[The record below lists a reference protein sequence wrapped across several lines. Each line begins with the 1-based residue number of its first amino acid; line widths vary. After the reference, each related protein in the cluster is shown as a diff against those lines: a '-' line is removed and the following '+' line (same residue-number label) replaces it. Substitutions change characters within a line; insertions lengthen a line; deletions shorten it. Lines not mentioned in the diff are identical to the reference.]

1 MGSINI
7 RDPLYG
13 FISLDEIESEILDT
27 YPFQRLRFIH
37 QLGTTPFVYPAG
49 CHTRFEHSL
58 GVLKLSA
65 RLIKCLKEQEL
76 PIEKIDEKVFRLSAM
91 LHDIGHPPFS
101 HVSEDMMLLAPGLD
115 HEEMTIRIIEESE
128 IGEIIREK
136 LNKEAIARI
145 KFISTGRGKPVSE
158 LDSIFTTLL
167 TGEAGIDRMDYL
179 LRDSYYLGVAY
190 GKFDLERLFETIL
203 YNSQVNPPIIWE
215 EGGQHA
221 LEQFI
226 LARYFMFIEVYF
238 HKTRRILDYHLY
250 QIIKECLKETIKS
263 EFYPKNVNEYIKWND
278 MGVFDWMLKNQNNKY
293 VKRIIKRK
301 FFRKLEKESKE
312 HPNSEEIIL
321 WDQLEPEL
329 RGKFSANDYY
339 LDKAEKSPFKFE
351 KSDISILVKDKP
363 IQLPRKS
370 TLVASLKAIKKRRIY
385 VEEGK
390 KRKEI
395 EKFVENFFK
404 QKRGG

>member
-1 MGSINI
+1 MNSINI

-13 FISLDEIESEILDT
+13 FIELNEIESKILDS

-37 QLGTTPFVYPAG
+37 QLGTTPFVYPTG
-49 CHTRFEHSL
+49 IHTRFEHSL

-65 RLIKCLKEQEL
+65 RLIKSLESQGL
-76 PIEKIDEKVFRLSAM
+76 PIKEIDKKIFRLSAM

-128 IGEIIREK
+128 IGEIIRKK
-136 LNKEAIARI
+136 LDKEAIARI
-145 KFISTGRGKPVSE
+145 KFISTSRGKPITE
-158 LDSIFTTLL
+158 LDSILTTLL

-179 LRDSYYLGVAY
+179 LRDSYCLGVAY

-203 YNSQVNPPIIWE
+203 HRFHVNPPIIWE

-226 LARYFMFIEVYF
+226 LARYFMFLEVYF

-263 EFYPKNVNEYIKWND
+263 EFYPTNVNEYIKWND
-278 MGVFDWMLKNQNNKY
+278 VVVLNWMLQNQDNKY
-293 VKRIIKRK
+293 VKRIMKRE

-312 HPNSEEIIL
+312 HPTGEELIL
-321 WDQLEPEL
+321 WDWLETEL
-329 RGKFSANDYY
+329 KRNFSDNDYY

-363 IQLPRKS
+363 IQLPKRS

-385 VEEGK
+385 VEK
-390 KRKEI
+390 DKRKEI
-395 EKFVENFFK
+395 EEFVENFFK
-404 QKRGG
+404 QKEGG